1 MELLTILGLLIGKMI
16 NPILWIILFIIYKLK
31 LNYITTILIVCF
43 LSLICNNILI
53 YAFTFKLDIFSIL
66 LDFISYIVFSSILLK
81 LLQLKQKK

>member
-16 NPILWIILFIIYKLK
+16 NPILWIIFFIIYKLK